1 LLLRPFIR
9 LPWVAFA
16 HGWTDEDRRIRAYNR
31 LDFRLLRYPDAVV
44 AVSQDVRRRLEAAGV
59 PSSRITVIPNAVDLP
74 TTAPRLEGGSWRASL
89 GLSPLRPVVS
99 VIGRLSPEKGQDV
112 FLRACGVARR
122 CGTPFTAVLVG
133 EGPSTTSLRAQVEDA
148 GLSPIVRFAG
158 YHSDVSAVYRESDI
172 IVIPSRS
179 EGLPNVLLEAMALGK
194 PVIATN
200 AGGIPEVIRNGVNGV
215 LVPIADPE
223 SMARAM
229 SMLLT
234 SAEQRAILG
243 RNAAATAPAFSPSTR
258 AQRILA
264 LYDEV
269 TATTASCRRARP
281 VQSSS

>member
-1 LLLRPFIR
+1 
-9 LPWVAFA
+9 
-16 HGWTDEDRRIRAYNR
+16 
-31 LDFRLLRYPDAVV
+31 
-44 AVSQDVRRRLEAAGV
+44 
-59 PSSRITVIPNAVDLP
+59 
-74 TTAPRLEGGSWRASL
+74 
-89 GLSPLRPVVS
+89 
-99 VIGRLSPEKGQDV
+99 
-112 FLRACGVARR
+112 
-122 CGTPFTAVLVG
+122 LVG

-234 SAEQRAILG
+234 SGEQRAILG